1 MKRRRVGFAEVELSE
16 FAPAASYR
24 LRVGERVELEVPSGF
39 DPEELYVLLVLAREA
54 EL

>member
-24 LRVGERVELEVPSGF
+24 LRIGDRVELEVPGGF
-39 DPEELYVLLVLAREA
+39 DPEEVAVLLFLIKEA